1 MRTTLFLIA
10 SLALGTVPATN
21 ANAQSTTRIE
31 TNPSYGA
38 IVTIEN
44 GVKVYRVLPRHD
56 RVIIN
61 PGGKTPLHLGYEQ
74 VTVDEHNYNYDYGPA
89 YYDTPSYGYGGYWGY
104 GPGWN
109 GKNRGFRRPG
119 FGFRGFK
126 DRGFK
131 NRGFKN
137 RGFGHRG
144 GRSGLGF
151 GRGGGGHK
159 GGRGGGAGHSGRR

>member
-1 MRTTLFLIA
+1 MRKSLLLIA
-10 SLALGTVPATN
+10 SVALGALPATN
-21 ANAQSTTRIE
+21 ATAQSTTRIE

-44 GVKVYRVLPRHD
+44 GVKVYRVLPGHD

-74 VTVDEHNYNYDYGPA
+74 VTVDERNYNYNYDSGPG
-89 YYDTPSYGYGGYWGY
+89 YYDAPTYGYGGYWGY
-104 GPGWN
+104 GRGWK
-109 GKNRGFRRPG
+109 GKHRGFGRP
-119 FGFRGFK
+119 
-126 DRGFK
+126 
-131 NRGFKN
+131 GFKN
-137 RGFGHRG
+137 RGFGPRGLMNRG

-159 GGRGGGAGHSGRR
+159 GGRGGGGGHSGGRR